1 MDWIELIGYAGTGL
15 TVVAYAMR
23 SSIRL
28 RIAGI
33 LSSLAFLVYGA
44 LTQSYPIVLME
55 MVLLPLNLWR
65 LVQMLHLVRAKVP
78 SDEATPGY
86 LAWLLPHMLR
96 VYLRPGAPIFAAGDK
111 ADRLLV
117 VIEGEVAW
125 RGHRYGPGDIIGGP
139 DLFDPNSRQS
149 EAAIA
154 LTALELAV
162 TPKARLVE
170 AYFEDPAFGSR
181 LVQLLLQAMNR
192 ELEALHRFSPS
203 PSPAH

>member
-1 MDWIELIGYAGTGL
+1 MDWIELIGYAGTAL
-15 TVVAYAMR
+15 TVIAYAMR

-44 LTQSYPIVLME
+44 LTQSYPIMLME

-65 LVQMLHLVRAKVP
+65 LMQMLRLVRAVAP
-78 SDEATPGY
+78 PAAAPGY
-86 LAWLLPHMLR
+86 LSWLLPHMLR
-96 VYLRPGAPIFAAGDK
+96 VQLRPGAPVFAAGDK

-125 RGHRYGPGDIIGGP
+125 RGRRYGPGDIIGGS

-149 EAAIA
+149 ETAIA
-154 LTALELAV
+154 LTALEVAV